1 MPVRELTRQ
10 QLPAE
15 LTTPIVAGQHLSVFI
30 RVYPWFRLREY
41 CASASGTVDYI
52 DKSFRANGIT
62 SIPLWIGLLQWAKV
76 LLIVPHGHIFST

>member
-52 DKSFRANGIT
+52 DESCRAKGII
-62 SIPLWIGLLQWAKV
+62 SVPLWIGLLQWTKV
-76 LLIVPHGHIFST
+76 LRHFVVNSQI